1 MKADDFLADVPSAD
15 DFLGEP
21 DPVKRKNRGPTDYL
35 RDAGAAVLKIGPT
48 ALRGIGDITQ
58 MATAGN
64 FGGGLSKSMTQGM
77 QTIDDVVGSD
87 ILRDEKGIVNQT
99 IADPTKDWTDVIA
112 SLYHNPG
119 ALADMG
125 VSTAGS
131 MMLPM
136 GVAGLAGKIAPLS
149 ARAATGIAVGT
160 GAVQN
165 AADTFT
171 GTDADMT
178 GKYKAAALSGAAS
191 AVLGKVL
198 GGGLEGQLARR
209 ITGNAGVGGA
219 KAIGKSML
227 KEGVQE
233 FGEEGSNPLAQNVGE
248 GQPLDFNQAGKQ
260 GTLGGILGAALG
272 GGVTTLDTV
281 ASPERQI
288 ANLLADA
295 IEADSNSMPARPD
308 VMDNSMRAQPATVPE
323 RAVTPVTPAPTAAPI
338 PQLPYDPTVQNPQRP
353 VVVDQQGNA
362 RTMSADEFLAADETR
377 QGAQELGLTPD
388 VRRAQETRS
397 TPAEPDPIPSDLLQ
411 RLRDSGWTPPREG
424 NNPNP
429 DPEQVDAIGQDL
441 ESLYQQ
447 DIKDGI
453 KQRLGMDLPPA
464 SGKEDQ
470 PQSSAFRSF
479 LRGVGIAPDLAG
491 DLTGERGFKANS
503 RLPGTFRKGGLQ
515 LDEIVTR
522 AVERG
527 FLTDAQVESTLDN
540 GGTNALVEMI
550 RAELRGERQV
560 SSEVAGEQAQQQMD
574 GRALEDLHSQADAI
588 GFDTTGLDGDQ
599 INLALKRIER
609 RRVRANGRMDVNQEV
624 KAERQAMTDAQ
635 DLAGLDDADIPW
647 NNDNNVSTED
657 AMRALGFTEQEISDA
672 TTERPA
678 AAQED
683 RGGSG
688 APGQDASGPA
698 QGTPAAD
705 QGSAPG
711 QQGQAEGLTSY
722 TPDELRARDKRI
734 ADEARAGAKQQAD
747 QEAKATA
754 DGQRDEF
761 TLTGSDRTADANP
774 DQTDIFSQPAEEPA
788 KPVTREPVPK
798 PPAVQDVVDL
808 RTALTDRFGN
818 LIDKMEARG
827 FLKLWPSTQAFNEGQ
842 TSEKIDGPAQGY
854 WDGKVAHLFADGI
867 EPGNEVA
874 VLLHEVGE
882 HASMKKMLG
891 AEAYSK
897 LVERAY
903 DLVDA
908 EDQTAMRAIDR
919 IPDDTPDHYKD
930 SEFLAYMIETVAADG
945 AQASPSAR
953 KWLADI
959 VAAIRAWFSQTGF
972 NKMLDRFGKGIE
984 LTPADIA
991 ALAVRAVRWQAEHGG
1006 GGGGQLS
1013 RGANYPSMRG
1023 TEEQAIAAGF
1033 TMRAYRGVDKNS
1045 PFNDTGTTWLTTS
1058 KEVAESYAEEV
1069 MGYDDPG
1076 VIVVMVKPDGLPRH
1090 DASRLTDEQRE
1101 QLESDDFGN
1110 PQAIGIYDRS
1120 DDHPL
1125 GGSSRNVTVIHAPK
1139 DAVFL
1144 VDDGG
1149 QMSRPARPSNAAAAA
1164 ANVFGGAPNVPAT
1177 PAAPAGARNTAQQQ
1191 QPNAASWAVADPGR
1205 LDDFT
1210 RYIQNSRIDIKRTVD
1225 AVKAAGQH
1233 VADDA
1238 NPYLMDEL
1246 YIGKVRA
1253 QLDHLADESIKPLLS
1268 AIANSGFK
1276 TDQVNEYLWARHAEE
1291 RNRQM
1296 AKVNAV
1302 PFTQALDLAG
1312 MSTADAN
1319 TKLAAYRAMP
1329 DFRKLQAIAKMVDQI
1344 TEDART
1350 KIVTDGLEEPGVIQA
1365 WEGAYKHY
1373 VPLQR
1378 DMEEAGGKASGYNV
1392 KGSESRRAVGSKKEA
1407 INILANVIAQAE
1419 ATIIRSEKAA
1429 VGRSVLDMARQHPN
1443 PDFWTVDT
1451 PPTERVIDPRTGLV
1465 TNRVKPNYK
1474 ALDNVFTV
1482 KEAGVE
1488 HFVVFNEDNPRAVQF
1503 ARTLKNMDA
1512 ANMGPVIEAIGKATR
1527 YLAQWVTSR
1536 NPLFWM
1542 TNFARDVQGVAF
1554 NLQSTPLKGQAPQ
1567 VMANIPAALGGF
1579 ARLHAGK
1586 KAGKWVVLAQEFK
1599 DAGGQTGYMDQYRDS
1614 VERMDQIVKEVGRL
1628 QQSKLDPRKIG
1639 RAVLDV
1645 LEAANDTI
1653 ENGVRLAVYAQA
1665 REEGISQAQAA
1676 SIAKNIS
1683 VNFNRKGNAS
1693 RVYNALYMFFNAN
1706 VQGNVRMIQGVMQS
1720 RRAQGY
1726 AAALT
1731 MAGAA
1736 VALLN
1741 LAGGG
1746 DDEATKKK
1754 RYELVPEWERE
1765 RNWIVFI
1772 PGTDRYVKVPLPLG
1786 PHVLFNAG
1794 RILAEIGF
1802 EDGADPVEK
1811 AASFVSSMFSAF
1823 NPVGGG
1829 FPSPDAKGA
1838 AQLVTPTI
1846 ARPVVDLVVNQNF
1859 AGTPIARENNYP
1871 GYKKPNYLAGREST
1885 AQYWSSAAQALN
1897 DWTGGD
1903 KIKPGHINLS
1913 PEQLAYLVKG
1923 YAFPGVAQTA
1933 DTVAKQ
1939 ILSPKDTP
1947 AEQMIGVSK
1956 FFGKIDDLARTRA
1969 AYDKLREDEQRLGEY
1984 KNYISAGERE
1994 KAKDVLTEWGGGSE
2008 ANGRKLLSQ
2017 YTVTDRLLAS
2027 IRKQKRTL
2035 AEHGDADTQV
2045 QKLDDMNERINRTL
2059 AVYLAN
2065 TRDLRHK
2072 SAGRE

>member
-1 MKADDFLADVPSAD
+1 MVDGQGKPLVVYHGTRHSFDEFKRDGKRGNDRLHYFTDDPA
-15 DFLGEP
+15 
-21 DPVKRKNRGPTDYL
+21 
-35 RDAGAAVLKIGPT
+35 
-48 ALRGIGDITQ
+48 
-58 MATAGN
+58 
-64 FGGGLSKSMTQGM
+64 
-77 QTIDDVVGSD
+77 
-87 ILRDEKGIVNQT
+87 
-99 IADPTKDWTDVIA
+99 
-112 SLYHNPG
+112 
-119 ALADMG
+119 
-125 VSTAGS
+125 
-131 MMLPM
+131 
-136 GVAGLAGKIAPLS
+136 
-149 ARAATGIAVGT
+149 
-160 GAVQN
+160 
-165 AADTFT
+165 
-171 GTDADMT
+171 
-178 GKYKAAALSGAAS
+178 
-191 AVLGKVL
+191 
-198 GGGLEGQLARR
+198 
-209 ITGNAGVGGA
+209 
-219 KAIGKSML
+219 
-227 KEGVQE
+227 
-233 FGEEGSNPLAQNVGE
+233 
-248 GQPLDFNQAGKQ
+248 
-260 GTLGGILGAALG
+260 
-272 GGVTTLDTV
+272 V
-281 ASPERQI
+281 ASEY
-288 ANLLADA
+288 A
-295 IEADSNSMPARPD
+295 
-308 VMDNSMRAQPATVPE
+308 
-323 RAVTPVTPAPTAAPI
+323 
-338 PQLPYDPTVQNPQRP
+338 
-353 VVVDQQGNA
+353 G
-362 RTMSADEFLAADETR
+362 
-377 QGAQELGLTPD
+377 D
-388 VRRAQETRS
+388 VRYGAPNVMPVYVS
-397 TPAEPDPIPSDLLQ
+397 LQ
-411 RLRDSGWTPPREG
+411 KPFTF
-424 NNPNP
+424 
-429 DPEQVDAIGQDL
+429 DA
-441 ESLYQQ
+441 
-447 DIKDGI
+447 
-453 KQRLGMDLPPA
+453 
-464 SGKEDQ
+464 
-470 PQSSAFRSF
+470 
-479 LRGVGIAPDLAG
+479 
-491 DLTGERGFKANS
+491 
-503 RLPGTFRKGGLQ
+503 
-515 LDEIVTR
+515 
-522 AVERG
+522 
-527 FLTDAQVESTLDN
+527 
-540 GGTNALVEMI
+540 
-550 RAELRGERQV
+550 
-560 SSEVAGEQAQQQMD
+560 AGEQWGSLPLDAFPPEIAQHFD
-574 GRALEDLHSQADAI
+574 ERNILRGREGQ
-588 GFDTTGLDGDQ
+588 TP
-599 INLALKRIER
+599 RI
-609 RRVRANGRMDVNQEV
+609 
-624 KAERQAMTDAQ
+624 
-635 DLAGLDDADIPW
+635 
-647 NNDNNVSTED
+647 
-657 AMRALGFTEQEISDA
+657 GFTEVI
-672 TTERPA
+672 
-678 AAQED
+678 
-683 RGGSG
+683 RGAIKAGYDG
-688 APGQDASGPA
+688 V
-698 QGTPAAD
+698 
-705 QGSAPG
+705 
-711 QQGQAEGLTSY
+711 
-722 TPDELRARDKRI
+722 I
-734 ADEARAGAKQQAD
+734 ADNIRDGGGPYGD
-747 QEAKATA
+747 QNPSRVVVAHRPEQIKSAIGNRGTF
-754 DGQRDEF
+754 DG
-761 TLTGSDRTADANP
+761 GNP
-774 DQTDIFSQPAEEPA
+774 D
-788 KPVTREPVPK
+788 
-798 PPAVQDVVDL
+798 
-808 RTALTDRFGN
+808 
-818 LIDKMEARG
+818 
-827 FLKLWPSTQAFNEGQ
+827 
-842 TSEKIDGPAQGY
+842 
-854 WDGKVAHLFADGI
+854 
-867 EPGNEVA
+867 
-874 VLLHEVGE
+874 
-882 HASMKKMLG
+882 
-891 AEAYSK
+891 
-897 LVERAY
+897 
-903 DLVDA
+903 
-908 EDQTAMRAIDR
+908 
-919 IPDDTPDHYKD
+919 
-930 SEFLAYMIETVAADG
+930 
-945 AQASPSAR
+945 
-953 KWLADI
+953 
-959 VAAIRAWFSQTGF
+959 IR
-972 NKMLDRFGKGIE
+972 
-984 LTPADIA
+984 
-991 ALAVRAVRWQAEHGG
+991 
-1006 GGGGQLS
+1006 
-1013 RGANYPSMRG
+1013 Y
-1023 TEEQAIAAGF
+1023 
-1033 TMRAYRGVDKNS
+1033 
-1045 PFNDTGTTWLTTS
+1045 
-1058 KEVAESYAEEV
+1058 
-1069 MGYDDPG
+1069 
-1076 VIVVMVKPDGLPRH
+1076 
-1090 DASRLTDEQRE
+1090 
-1101 QLESDDFGN
+1101 
-1110 PQAIGIYDRS
+1110 
-1120 DDHPL
+1120 
-1125 GGSSRNVTVIHAPK
+1125 
-1139 DAVFL
+1139 
-1144 VDDGG
+1144 
-1149 QMSRPARPSNAAAAA
+1149 SRPARPSTAAAAA
-1164 ANVFGGAPNVPAT
+1164 ANVFGGTPNAPT
-1177 PAAPAGARNTAQQQ
+1177 TQAAPAGARNTAQQQ
-1191 QPNAASWAVADPGR
+1191 QPNAASWAVAEPGR

-1488 HFVVFNEDNPRAVQF
+1488 HFVTFNDGNARAVQF

-1512 ANMGPVIEAIGKATR
+1512 ANMGPVLDAIGKATR

-1567 VMANIPAALGGF
+1567 VMANIPQALGGF
-1579 ARLHAGK
+1579 ARLNAGK
-1586 KAGKWVVLAQEFK
+1586 TSGKWTTLAQEFK

-1614 VERMDQIVKEVGRL
+1614 VERMDEIVKEVGRL
-1628 QQSKLDPRKIG
+1628 QQSNIDPRKIG

-1693 RVYNALYMFFNAN
+1693 GVYNALFMFFNAN

-1746 DDEATKKK
+1746 EDDATKKK

-1772 PGTDRYVKVPLPLG
+1772 PGTDRYVKIPLPLG

-1859 AGTPIARENNYP
+1859 AGTPIARENNFP

-1885 AQYWSSAAQALN
+1885 AQYWSSAAKALN

-1903 KIKPGHINLS
+1903 NVKPGKINLS

-1923 YAFPGVAQTA
+1923 YVVPGVAQTV

-1939 ILSPKDTP
+1939 AMAPKDTP

-1956 FFGKIDDLARTRA
+1956 FFGKIDDRARTRA
-1969 AYDKLREDEQRLGEY
+1969 AYEKLREDEQRLGEY

-1994 KAKDVLTEWGGGSE
+1994 KAREVLSDWGGGSE

-2027 IRKQKRTL
+2027 IRKQKRTI
-2035 AEHGDADTQV
+2035 AEHGDPDAQV
-2045 QKLDDMNERINRTL
+2045 QKLEDMNDRVNRTL

-2065 TRDLRHK
+2065 TRDLRRK
-2072 SAGRE
+2072 TARQE